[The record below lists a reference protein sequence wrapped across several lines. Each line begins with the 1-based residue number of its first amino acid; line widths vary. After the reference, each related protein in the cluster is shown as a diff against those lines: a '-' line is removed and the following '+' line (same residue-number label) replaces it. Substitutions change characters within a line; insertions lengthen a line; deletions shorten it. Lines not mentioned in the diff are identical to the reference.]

1 MRIRK
6 TTQNTR
12 NFNITDA
19 VTDGGT
25 DLNGITF
32 NGLQD
37 NMENAI
43 DGIIESGTV
52 TGIGYYT
59 KFSDGTILCYG
70 ITNSVEF
77 SNTGVV
83 DGTIDISS
91 FELKSI
97 QNAQLTLMVNYSD
110 YENGKFDIHM
120 KDRNTSAIT
129 YSIRNE
135 YPSNIGFYINWL
147 AIGKWK

>member
-1 MRIRK
+1 MIVFENKPSTK
-6 TTQNTR
+6 TPINKDNLNA
-12 NFNITDA
+12 NFKELDDKTNII
-19 VTDGGT
+19 V
-25 DLNGITF
+25 
-32 NGLQD
+32 
-37 NMENAI
+37 
-43 DGIIESGTV
+43 ESGTV

-70 ITNSVEF
+70 ITNSVGF
-77 SNTGVV
+77 SNAGVI

-91 FELKSI
+91 FGLKSI
-97 QNAQLTLMVNYSD
+97 QNAQLTLMVNYSN
-110 YENGKFDIHM
+110 YGNGKFDIHM